1 MVAGLRGAPGFLIVL
16 QFSCFM
22 LHAPAMPF
30 RAGETI
36 ILLETLSYR
45 CLFLARCVFYLFASC
60 WGVFVIGFS
69 M

>member
-1 MVAGLRGAPGFLIVL
+1 MVAGLPGAPAFLTVL

-36 ILLETLSYR
+36 ILQNESSVIAVFFSALWFLS
-45 CLFLARCVFYLFASC
+45 FLLLDSIRY
-60 WGVFVIGFS
+60 
-69 M
+69 